1 MPPIIVGL
9 RCSSG
14 GCGGGCGGGWG
25 CAVCG
30 ADNRQRTQ
38 LRVGRS
44 GGTTRHH
51 EIDREDRK
59 IGQSGQEIGGKS
71 ASRKSGASE
80 EASPPS
86 HIAAWA
92 SDDDRERSLA

>member
-25 CAVCG
+25 CAVCA

-44 GGTTRHH
+44 GTHH
-51 EIDREDRK
+51 EIDREDR
-59 IGQSGQEIGGKS
+59 SVS
-71 ASRKSGASE
+71 PVRKSGQVGKSQE
-80 EASPPS
+80 WKKLL
-86 HIAAWA
+86 AAIPH
-92 SDDDRERSLA
+92 RGLGQ